1 MSVTSIGLSGMQAAE
16 ARLLASASNLANLGS
31 YGSLAGAGR
40 SGGARGY
47 TPVDTVQISA
57 GEGAGVAITYQARQ
71 PATRPAAAPEFPLAD
86 RSGLVAAPN
95 VDPVQEALDQISARQ
110 AFEANAR
117 VVRAAQTMQRS
128 LFDVVA

>member
-16 ARLLASASNLANLGS
+16 ARLSASASNLANLGS
-31 YGSLAGAGR
+31 FGSVSGATR

-47 TPVDTVQISA
+47 TPIDTVQISG

-71 PATRPAAAPEFPLAD
+71 PATRPAAAPESPLAD

-95 VDPVQEALDQISARQ
+95 VDPVQEALDQVSARH

-117 VVRAAQTMQRS
+117 VVQAAQTMQRS
-128 LFDVVA
+128 VFDLMA